1 MIGPNADPDPE
12 DGTGKQVKLTLS
24 MYDYQRTWIE
34 ERAEE
39 RDMNLSEYMRAM
51 ATAGE
56 RQLVALESLADE
68 DGRGELETDILDR
81 LPDDEED
88 ALDRDKLLDA
98 ILSPVE
104 QTIYTILKTNS
115 QIQYSPQHEGYYLK

>member
-1 MIGPNADPDPE
+1 MIEPNADPDPE

-39 RDMNLSEYMRAM
+39 RDMNLSEYMRTV

-56 RQLVALESLADE
+56 RQLIAIESLADE
-68 DGRGELETDILDR
+68 DGRGEIEADIVER
-81 LPDDEED
+81 LPEEEAD
-88 ALDRDKLLDA
+88 ALEPDELIENILTPIRDT
-98 ILSPVE
+98 V
-104 QTIYTILKTNS
+104 YTILKTNS
-115 QIQYSPQHEGYYLK
+115 RIEYSPQHEGYYLE

>member
-39 RDMNLSEYMRAM
+39 RDMNLSEYARNTMI
-51 ATAGE
+51 AGE
-56 RQLVALESLADE
+56 RQLLSLQSIADE
-68 DGRGELETDILDR
+68 DGRGEIEADIIER
-81 LPDDEED
+81 LPDNEADAIDPDE
-88 ALDRDKLLDA
+88 LLEA
-98 ILSPVE
+98 ILSPI
-104 QTIYTILKTNS
+104 QKTTYSILKQNT
-115 QIQYSPQHEGYYLK
+115 QVGYSPEHDGYYLR

>member
-39 RDMNLSEYMRAM
+39 REMNLSEYMRAM

-56 RQLVALESLADE
+56 RQLVALENLADE
-68 DGRGELETDILDR
+68 DGRGELEANIVEQ
-81 LPDDEED
+81 LPDDEGD
-88 ALDRDKLLDA
+88 AIDQGELLES
-98 ILSPVE
+98 ILSPIRE
-104 QTIYTILKTNS
+104 TTYTILKTNS
-115 QIQYSPQHEGYYLK
+115 QIEYSPEQEGYYLK